1 MPATPRPT
9 RRAVLRAGLAASAA
23 AALAACTRSSDG
35 TPSPTAPGGP
45 KDPDRA
51 LRAEVGA
58 DETALSALYAAAGA
72 KLSGATATAITEL
85 GARHTAYRQ
94 AIDPDGLATRAP
106 SDAASGSGSASPSTT
121 TRPVPTLPSGESEI
135 VATLRKTEREAASTR
150 SAQAQ
155 RAVDA
160 ELARLI
166 VLAGAGAAGAA
177 QVLAGGAS

>member
-1 MPATPRPT
+1 
-9 RRAVLRAGLAASAA
+9 VLRAGLATSAA

-35 TPSPTAPGGP
+35 TPAPTAPGGP

-58 DETALSALYAAAGA
+58 DETALSALYAAASA

-85 GARHTAYRQ
+85 GARHAAYRQ
-94 AIDPDGLATRAP
+94 AIDPDGTATRPP
-106 SDAASGSGSASPSTT
+106 SDGSSPSTSPSA
-121 TRPVPTLPSGESEI
+121 RPPVALPEGTSAI
-135 VATLRKTEREAASTR
+135 VAALRKAERDAATAR
-150 SAQAQ
+150 AAQSL

-177 QVLAGGAS
+177 QVLVGGAP

>member
-1 MPATPRPT
+1 
-9 RRAVLRAGLAASAA
+9 VLRVGLATSAA

-58 DETALSALYAAAGA
+58 DETALAALYAAASA

-94 AIDPDGLATRAP
+94 AIDPDGLATRPP
-106 SDAASGSGSASPSTT
+106 SETASGSVSSSPSRSAGAVPT
-121 TRPVPTLPSGESEI
+121 PTLPSGASEI
-135 VATLRKTEREAASTR
+135 VATLRKAEREAASTR
-150 SAQAQ
+150 SAQAL

-166 VLAGAGAAGAA
+166 VLAGTGAAGAA
-177 QVLAGGAS
+177 QVLVGGAP